1 MAAVTGGELVVR
13 ALRDAGV
20 TEIFGLHGA
29 HIDSIFQACL
39 DDGLEI
45 LDTRNEAGAG
55 HAAEGYARAGHRL
68 GVALV
73 TAGGGLTN
81 AITPIANA
89 WMDRTPVLFLTGSGT
104 LRDDETNTLQAG
116 LDQVAIAAP
125 ITKWA
130 KRVQSTDH
138 IPRLIAQAIRVAL
151 TPPCGPV
158 LLDLPWDVLT
168 NMVEEADVGSSG
180 AGDISFACPSDATMR
195 SVLQR
200 ITDAKRPVIIIGSE
214 ASRRDSASSIQ
225 RLVKAVGVP
234 VFSDFEGLNQ
244 ISGVAGDCYGGLLQ
258 GLNGLVKHGAE
269 PDLVVLMGVRWGLHT
284 SHGSP
289 ALLPAGAEIIQIDP
303 DSRELG
309 RLRKVSHGICADVGA
324 TLDELARIAEEMG
337 ERVDESWP
345 RTMRTFIDRRLE
357 MIRAQASTP
366 AEGAPMHPFRASEI
380 VARELGPDCAWV
392 LDGALTYLWFT
403 ELLSDL
409 RPRSILCHGY
419 LGSMGIGM
427 GTALGAQAAVRPAGR
442 RTVLVTGDGAVGFGL
457 AEFDAMVRHKLPVIV
472 IVMNNQSWGA
482 TQHFQKL
489 AVGANRITKT
499 MLPNGRYDQAAAAF
513 GVTPFFVDDEASLES
528 ALKSALACDGPVC
541 INVMIDLNPIPPE
554 ELLLIGIDPFA
565 DAPAEA
571 GDD

>member
-1 MAAVTGGELVVR
+1 MAAVSGGELVVR
-13 ALRDAGV
+13 ALRKAGV
-20 TEIFGLHGA
+20 SEIFGLHGA

-39 DDGLEI
+39 DDGLHI
-45 LDTRNEAGAG
+45 YDTRNEAGAG

-81 AITPIANA
+81 AITPMANA

-116 LDQVAIAAP
+116 LDQVAIATP
-125 ITKWA
+125 VTKWA
-130 KRVQSTDH
+130 KRVQATDQ
-138 IPRLIAQAIRVAL
+138 IPRLIAQAVRIAL
-151 TPPCGPV
+151 TAPCGPV

-168 NMVEEADVGSSG
+168 SMVEEDDLASSG
-180 AGDISFACPSDATMR
+180 TQNLSFACPPDATLR
-195 SVLQR
+195 ALLKR

-214 ASRRDSASSIQ
+214 ASRRNSASSIK
-225 RLVKAVGVP
+225 RLVDSLGVP

-244 ISGVAGDCYGGLLQ
+244 ISSVEGDCYGGLLQ
-258 GLNGLVKHGAE
+258 GLNGLVKKGAE
-269 PDLVVLMGVRWGLHT
+269 PDLVLLMGVRWGLHT
-284 SHGSP
+284 GHGSP
-289 ALLPAGAEIIQIDP
+289 ALLPAGADIVQIDP

-309 RLRKVSHGICADVGA
+309 RLREVSTGICADIGA
-324 TLDELARIAEEMG
+324 TLDELARIAEETG
-337 ERVDESWP
+337 TRVDESWP
-345 RTMRTFIDRRLE
+345 RTMRTFIDTRLA
-357 MIRAQASTP
+357 MIRSQASTP
-366 AEGAPMHPFRASEI
+366 VEGAPLHPFRASEI
-380 VARELGPDCAWV
+380 VARELGSDCAWV

-403 ELLSDL
+403 ELMSDL

-427 GTALGAQAAVRPAGR
+427 GTALGAQAAVKPDGR
-442 RTVLVTGDGAVGFGL
+442 RTVLVTGDGSVGFGI

-513 GVTPFFVDDEASLES
+513 GVTPYFVDDEASLER
-528 ALKSALACDGPVC
+528 ALKSALESDGPVC

-565 DAPAEA
+565 DAPTETVD
-571 GDD
+571 G